1 MRLALM
7 ADIHSNRE
15 AFDACLNHAAD
26 QSAEGYVLLGDYVGY
41 GADPAYVVDRIM
53 DLCAKGTKAVIGNH
67 DAAID
72 GDTKAMNPIAAT
84 AIQWTRDQI
93 NPAQRKFLRDLP
105 LSVEDDGRLFVHAE
119 ATEPARFGY
128 ITNTESAARD
138 LHDSQ
143 APAVFCGHVHMPAI
157 YGITATEKV
166 MRHVPVAG
174 VPVPLPRHRR
184 WLVVLGSVGQPRD
197 GNPDACY
204 AILDTVRSEIT
215 FHRLAYDIE
224 AAGRKILAA
233 GLPEF
238 LATRLFIG
246 R

>member
-7 ADIHSNRE
+7 ADIHANRE
-15 AFDACLNHAAD
+15 AFDACLEHAAGQRID
-26 QSAEGYVLLGDYVGY
+26 QYMLLGDYVGY
-41 GADPAYVVDRIM
+41 GADPGYVVDRIM
-53 DLCAKGTKAVIGNH
+53 DLCAKGADAVIGNH
-67 DAAID
+67 DAAIS
-72 GDTKAMNPIAAT
+72 GDTRGMNPIAAT
-84 AIQWTRDQI
+84 AIGWTRDQL
-93 NPAQRKFLRDLP
+93 NQTHQEFLGGLP
-105 LSVEDDGRLFVHAE
+105 YSIDTDGRLFVHAE
-119 ATEPARFGY
+119 ATDPPRFGY

-138 LHDSQ
+138 LHESQ
-143 APAVFCGHVHMPAI
+143 ANAVFCGHVHMPAI

-166 MRHVPVAG
+166 MRHVPVTG

-204 AILDTVRSEIT
+204 GILDTVKCEII
-215 FHRLAYDIE
+215 FHRMAYDIE
-224 AAGRKILAA
+224 AAAQKILAA
-233 GLPEF
+233 GLPDF